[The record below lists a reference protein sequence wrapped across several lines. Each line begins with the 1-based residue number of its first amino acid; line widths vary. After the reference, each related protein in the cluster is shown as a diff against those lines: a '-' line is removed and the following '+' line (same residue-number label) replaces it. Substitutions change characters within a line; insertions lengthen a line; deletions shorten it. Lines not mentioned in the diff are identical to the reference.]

1 MAVTNAT
8 SRPDAGS
15 AREVPAWDLPTRVFK
30 WTLVL
35 LVVAAPLTRWNGDV
49 TLLWHKFVGY
59 ALLIAILWRVLWG
72 FAGGT
77 TARWRTFLVWPW
89 TAARYLWD
97 KVQGR
102 PVDYLGH
109 NPLGGYMTVALLA
122 LVGTQAVLGLFATDG
137 IITEGAL
144 AHLVDAGT
152 ARRLTGLHHL
162 LARVLLA
169 LVLVHVTVNALA
181 SMGGGNELLG
191 ITTGTKPRGAYVDA
205 DANVGGSNSV
215 ALALLALSTAV
226 VLGVLVVFG
235 QNPFN

>member
-1 MAVTNAT
+1 MAVTSAT
-8 SRPDAGS
+8 SKPDAGH

-72 FAGGT
+72 FAGSK
-77 TARWRTFLVWPW
+77 TARWSTFLVWPW

-97 KVQGR
+97 QVQGR
-102 PVDYLGH
+102 PAIYLGH
-109 NPLGGYMTVALLA
+109 NPLGGYMVVALLTV
-122 LVGTQAVLGLFATDG
+122 VGAQAVLGLFSTDG

-144 AHLVDAGT
+144 AHLVEPGT

-169 LVLVHVTVNALA
+169 LVLVHVTVNALS

-191 ITTGTKPRGAYVDA
+191 ITTGTKPRAAYADA
-205 DANVGGSNSV
+205 EANVGGSNLV
-215 ALALLALSTAV
+215 ALALLAVSTAV
-226 VLGVLVVFG
+226 VLGGLVIFG